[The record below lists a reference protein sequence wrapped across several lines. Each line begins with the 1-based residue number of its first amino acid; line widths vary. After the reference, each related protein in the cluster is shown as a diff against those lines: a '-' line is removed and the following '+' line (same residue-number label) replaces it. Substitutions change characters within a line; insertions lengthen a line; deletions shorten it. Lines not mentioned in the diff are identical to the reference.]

1 MIEDLREGYSRF
13 AMEKARRID
22 QVQWEIA
29 QLKREEVLD
38 PMAFGLR
45 YVEIEA
51 IFRQLRAERERLRED
66 LRAGLNDDQNTRL
79 DALEQAMSLEPVYKQ
94 AVGVGLLEG
103 LGPWIN
109 TSTFLRDPSQ
119 REAEAQ
125 RQ

>member
-1 MIEDLREGYSRF
+1 MVKDLNEGCSRF
-13 AMEKARRID
+13 AMKKARRID

-66 LRAGLNDDQNTRL
+66 LRAGLNDEQNTRL
-79 DALEQAMSLEPVYKQ
+79 DALEQAMALEPVYKQ

-103 LGPWIN
+103 LGFWID
-109 TSTFLRDPSQ
+109 TPTFVRDPFP

-125 RQ
+125 QQ

>member
-13 AMEKARRID
+13 VMEKARRID

-66 LRAGLNDDQNTRL
+66 LRAGLSDDQNTRL

-109 TSTFLRDPSQ
+109 SSTFLRDPSQ